1 MCQFINGAAKAI
13 MMILCLCMG
22 KLNAADF
29 VDTEVPPEY
38 IKYVREIRSEFSKE
52 MEREYSL
59 KLIAEG
65 GSMPYKVCSIAMRFE
80 CEKKVNIDEA
90 RWLLITLQRKL
101 MDKVNK
107 HEKIRPFLDK
117 YPFPVAGA
125 DVQLSFQEVP
135 DKNAKN
141 PEFVYS
147 ARNKIFYCK
156 DNEEKGAYDRIF
168 VEPYEEA
175 LKRYKLSEKPL
186 VFKDVI

>member
-13 MMILCLCMG
+13 MIILCLCMG
-22 KLNAADF
+22 KLNAGDF
-29 VDTEVPPEY
+29 VNGEFVPSEY
-38 IKYVREIRSEFSKE
+38 VKYVDEIIYEFSKE
-52 MEREYSL
+52 MKKEY
-59 KLIAEG
+59 KMQLIAEG
-65 GSMPYKVCSIAMRFE
+65 GRMSDKVYAIGMRFE
-80 CEKKVNIDEA
+80 CDKKVTIDEA

-186 VFKDVI
+186 VFK